1 MVPARAAFVQGSS
14 ERCRSTYAFAS
25 DALAVP
31 RPAALTRRRPDARAA
46 AARPPMSIRPA
57 TLALG
62 LGFRLRLPTR
72 RP

>member
-1 MVPARAAFVQGSS
+1 VVPARAVFVQGSS

-46 AARPPMSIRPA
+46 AARRPCPSA
-57 TLALG
+57 P
-62 LGFRLRLPTR
+62 LRSH
-72 RP
+72 